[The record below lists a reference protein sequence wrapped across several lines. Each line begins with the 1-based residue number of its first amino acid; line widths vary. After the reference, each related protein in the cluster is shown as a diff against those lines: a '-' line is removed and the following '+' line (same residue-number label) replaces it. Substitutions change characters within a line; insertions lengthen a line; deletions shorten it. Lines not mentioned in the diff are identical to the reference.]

1 MVEATL
7 ISIPL
12 ELVENILVYCVADG
26 SSSSIASLASTC
38 RALRVVIYNASDHH
52 LWRRIF
58 LTTFDDPRKLS
69 SVKPDDF
76 DWRAEFTRRVQAK
89 LFLQR
94 HTQPLRVQRVY
105 HLRSRVAMSLVDL
118 TPAYDDA
125 SSARALRSILSVV
138 SSAEPCDS
146 HIKHT
151 QDSDGVTTLSAQ
163 PLARAHAASPMYPP
177 QIKDQ
182 DMSLNIPWLKTVLS
196 RGLPPPLV
204 SKIAGE
210 HRDPAWD
217 KSAEAQALG
226 ALLCCTG
233 FLPVREVH
241 EERTGRLSSGSA
253 SSTRQDTSNMSGL
266 QMDIQEQ
273 QRRALHC
280 ARELVYNMAY
290 LTRRQHWGPFVP
302 ADPAAAEA
310 VRTEV
315 STNPAPRYLRRWVR
329 THFEMDS
336 DSEDVDYVPPGDDGR
351 SLSSASSAS
360 SISPPTPKHEPEPET
375 QEVVPARRRRRVL
388 PGAHELLP
396 DWAWLAAARI
406 VSEANLREQGVTEG
420 LDEFIDWN
428 SLRQGAWLTTVQLKS
443 DSTEVSVESEKKPI
457 EGSVQGWDWAGAE
470 GVWRRCVSWLDY
482 ADLVHHRYTGISTP
496 RLRSACLSCRRPSA
510 SSAMTRPQY
519 LHIQTALLS
528 ELKERWVVP
537 AGRVHPMV
545 RMKTYDGSTAQ

>member
-1 MVEATL
+1 
-7 ISIPL
+7 
-12 ELVENILVYCVADG
+12 
-26 SSSSIASLASTC
+26 
-38 RALRVVIYNASDHH
+38 
-52 LWRRIF
+52 
-58 LTTFDDPRKLS
+58 
-69 SVKPDDF
+69 
-76 DWRAEFTRRVQAK
+76 
-89 LFLQR
+89 
-94 HTQPLRVQRVY
+94 
-105 HLRSRVAMSLVDL
+105 MSLVDL

-470 GVWRRCVSWLDY
+470 GVWRCVLY
-482 ADLVHHRYTGISTP
+482 TTMQHEDLQLVQAVRIVARLCGP
-496 RLRSACLSCRRPSA
+496 RSCVYSHP
-510 SSAMTRPQY
+510 
-519 LHIQTALLS
+519 LVIQLKFSRILLQ
-528 ELKERWVVP
+528 
-537 AGRVHPMV
+537 
-545 RMKTYDGSTAQ
+545 TTT